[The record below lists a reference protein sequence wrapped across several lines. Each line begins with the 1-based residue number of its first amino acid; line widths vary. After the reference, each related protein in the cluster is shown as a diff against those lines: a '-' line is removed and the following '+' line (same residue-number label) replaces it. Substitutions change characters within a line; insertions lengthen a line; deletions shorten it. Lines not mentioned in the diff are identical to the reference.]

1 MLLNEFFCLMSDIKE
16 IVYSIESRFQKIL
29 NKMDDLHDVNQ
40 NLLEELSESKK
51 TLAKQNQEIEK
62 LKTSFDSMKI
72 TNSLLGSDEYKRD
85 TKFKI
90 NSLIR
95 EIDYCIAQLSD

>member
-1 MLLNEFFCLMSDIKE
+1 MSDIGG
-16 IVYSIESRFQKIL
+16 IVDSLEVKFQKL
-29 NKMDDLHDVNQ
+29 TKKLESLQQTNEG
-40 NLLEELSESKK
+40 LLIKLSHSEKIMQS
-51 TLAKQNQEIEK
+51 QSQEIKE
-62 LKTSFDSMKI
+62 LKANSDSIKI

-85 TKFKI
+85 TKIKI

>member
-1 MLLNEFFCLMSDIKE
+1 MSE
-16 IVYSIESRFQKIL
+16 IRGIVDSLEVRFQKLFRKMESLQQSNQDLMMKL
-29 NKMDDLHDVNQ
+29 NEAEKII
-40 NLLEELSESKK
+40 
-51 TLAKQNQEIEK
+51 QNQSLEIK
-62 LKTSFDSMKI
+62 DLKSNFDSIKI

-85 TKFKI
+85 TKLKI

>member
-1 MLLNEFFCLMSDIKE
+1 MSDIGG
-16 IVYSIESRFQKIL
+16 IVDSLEVKFQKL
-29 NKMDDLHDVNQ
+29 TKKLESLQQTNEG
-40 NLLEELSESKK
+40 LLIKLSHSEKIMQS
-51 TLAKQNQEIEK
+51 QSQEIKE
-62 LKTSFDSMKI
+62 LKSNFDSIKI

-85 TKFKI
+85 TKIKI

>member
-1 MLLNEFFCLMSDIKE
+1 MSELREIVDSLEYRLSRLLTKIESLEAENQDLRVKLNEKE
-16 IVYSIESRFQKIL
+16 DF
-29 NKMDDLHDVNQ
+29 
-40 NLLEELSESKK
+40 LLSQ
-51 TLAKQNQEIEK
+51 TQEIKK
-62 LKTSFDSMKI
+62 LKNDFDSIKI

-85 TKFKI
+85 TKLKI

>member
-1 MLLNEFFCLMSDIKE
+1 MSE
-16 IVYSIESRFQKIL
+16 IGGIVDSLEVRFQRLFK
-29 NKMDDLHDVNQ
+29 KMESLQQANHELAVK
-40 NLLEELSESKK
+40 LEESDAVIEN
-51 TLAKQNQEIEK
+51 QNQEIK
-62 LKTSFDSMKI
+62 NLRSNFDSIKI

-85 TKFKI
+85 TKQKI

>member
-1 MLLNEFFCLMSDIKE
+1 MSE
-16 IVYSIESRFQKIL
+16 IGAIVDSLEIRFQKLFKKMESLQQANRELLIKL
-29 NKMDDLHDVNQ
+29 N
-40 NLLEELSESKK
+40 ESEHIV
-51 TLAKQNQEIEK
+51 LRQNQEIINVK
-62 LKTSFDSMKI
+62 SSFDSIKI

-85 TKFKI
+85 TKLKI

>member
-1 MLLNEFFCLMSDIKE
+1 MSE
-16 IVYSIESRFQKIL
+16 IRGIVDSLEVRFQKLFRKMESLQQSNQDLMMKL
-29 NKMDDLHDVNQ
+29 NEAEKIIQNQ
-40 NLLEELSESKK
+40 NL
-51 TLAKQNQEIEK
+51 EIK
-62 LKTSFDSMKI
+62 DLKSNFDSIKI

-85 TKFKI
+85 TKLKI

>member
-1 MLLNEFFCLMSDIKE
+1 MSDIGG
-16 IVYSIESRFQKIL
+16 IVDSLEVRFQKLL
-29 NKMDDLHDVNQ
+29 NKMESLHQSNQ
-40 NLLEELSESKK
+40 EIQQKLDQAEKII
-51 TLAKQNQEIEK
+51 QNQEQEIK
-62 LKTSFDSMKI
+62 DLKSRFDSIKI

-85 TKFKI
+85 TKLKI

>member
-1 MLLNEFFCLMSDIKE
+1 MSE
-16 IVYSIESRFQKIL
+16 IGGIVDSLEIRFQKLFKKLESLQQINQDLALKL
-29 NKMDDLHDVNQ
+29 N
-40 NLLEELSESKK
+40 ESERIIEN
-51 TLAKQNQEIEK
+51 QNQEI
-62 LKTSFDSMKI
+62 KTIKSNFDSIKI

-85 TKFKI
+85 TKLKI

>member
-1 MLLNEFFCLMSDIKE
+1 MSE
-16 IVYSIESRFQKIL
+16 IRGIVDSLEVRFQKLFRKLESLQQSNQDLMMKL
-29 NKMDDLHDVNQ
+29 NEAEKII
-40 NLLEELSESKK
+40 
-51 TLAKQNQEIEK
+51 QNQSLEIK
-62 LKTSFDSMKI
+62 DLKSNFDSIKI

-85 TKFKI
+85 TKLKI

>member
-1 MLLNEFFCLMSDIKE
+1 MSDIRE
-16 IVYSIESRFQKIL
+16 IVESLEIRFSKL
-29 NKMDDLHDVNQ
+29 LRKMESLQNENQ
-40 NLLEELSESKK
+40 SLKTKLEESEKTITLQSLEIKK
-51 TLAKQNQEIEK
+51 IKND
-62 LKTSFDSMKI
+62 FDSIKI

-85 TKFKI
+85 TKLKI

>member
-1 MLLNEFFCLMSDIKE
+1 MSDIGG
-16 IVYSIESRFQKIL
+16 IVDSLEVRFQK
-29 NKMDDLHDVNQ
+29 
-40 NLLEELSESKK
+40 LLKRLES
-51 TLAKQNQEIEK
+51 LQQSNQEMQQK
-62 LKTSFDSMKI
+62 LNQAEEIIQHQTQEIRDLKSNFDSIKI

-85 TKFKI
+85 TKLKI

>member
-1 MLLNEFFCLMSDIKE
+1 M
-16 IVYSIESRFQKIL
+16 ESLQQANHELAVK
-29 NKMDDLHDVNQ
+29 
-40 NLLEELSESKK
+40 LEESDAIIEN
-51 TLAKQNQEIEK
+51 QNQEIK
-62 LKTSFDSMKI
+62 NLRSNFDSIKI

-85 TKFKI
+85 TKQKI

>member
-1 MLLNEFFCLMSDIKE
+1 MSEIGE
-16 IVYSIESRFQKIL
+16 IVDSLENRLLKLIKKIESLQQI
-29 NKMDDLHDVNQ
+29 
-40 NLLEELSESKK
+40 
-51 TLAKQNQEIEK
+51 NQELISKMAISEK
-62 LKTSFDSMKI
+62 IINNQTVEINNLKTNFNSIKI

-95 EIDYCIAQLSD
+95 EIEYCIAQLSD